1 MINYFKSR
9 IIILFPCNFN
19 SFLVCA
25 TTCTSL
31 LQRIPKHIIA
41 LRYPFAIRN
50 NSLRRPQLPHL
61 SRCPGDKSCNYN
73 KSSLKKQNDDKMRK
87 IIQNRHRQFCC
98 AAHRDRSQ
106 IIRMDIFS
114 SSHLKLLHNTRKLNW

>member
-87 IIQNRHRQFCC
+87 IIQKSASTILLRRASRSITNNQNGYLFLLSFET
-98 AAHRDRSQ
+98 AA
-106 IIRMDIFS
+106 
-114 SSHLKLLHNTRKLNW
+114 